1 MSQDSIDLF
10 EDSLPPYQN
19 PPLLPTN
26 ESPPIRAEGGRRRH
40 RSRRR
45 GPMKLIQVI
54 EDIYYMI
61 VDIHNEI
68 VSYCTCTIAR
78 RM

>member
-1 MSQDSIDLF
+1 MIMSQESINLF

-26 ESPPIRAEGGRRRH
+26 DTAESTPIRAEGGRRRC
-40 RSRRR
+40 R
-45 GPMKLIQVI
+45 GPMKLIQII
-54 EDIYYMI
+54 EEIYYMI

-68 VSYCTCTIAR
+68 VSYCTCTS
-78 RM
+78 

>member
-1 MSQDSIDLF
+1 MSQESIDLF

-26 ESPPIRAEGGRRRH
+26 ESPIRAEGGRR
-40 RSRRR
+40 RRR
-45 GPMKLIQVI
+45 GPMKLIQII
-54 EDIYYMI
+54 EEIYYMI